1 MKTNPIKLEKKLKLK
16 FSDQK
21 IFIKSL
27 THKSFDSIN
36 NNEKIEFLG
45 DRVLGL
51 IIAKKLLELY
61 PDEKEG
67 VLDKKFA
74 SLVNKKK
81 CLEIA
86 KKIELEKY
94 ILVLNPK
101 NKKIEIEDKI
111 VADCLEALI
120 GAIYLDKGL
129 NFTEKFILNL
139 WSEHITAS
147 VITQI
152 DAKTKL
158 QEYSLKIFKVLP
170 IYKLISNTGPRH
182 KPLFKVAVKLKNTK
196 FFTAEGTS
204 KKDAEQNAAS
214 LCLQDIFKKMN
225 WDDSAYLVSKN
236 RYSENSI
243 IAEVFTENHG
253 KISGIIF
260 GGTSKKIKNYL
271 QIGNKIYV
279 NYNSKSVTRI
289 GYFKIEILKALTP
302 LYFDQNQKLSCIT
315 SAMHLIKLLT
325 AEAQSNKEIFK
336 LIDKFFEILNS
347 ENWIQKYIF
356 WELELLKLLGYDL
369 ELKTMAE
376 KEIVDSEVNY
386 YVKSSTEK
394 KSIPNFL
401 IDENDMDI
409 NLNNLLKGLK
419 LVSDYLEKSILKP
432 NNLNL
437 PTSRTHFI
445 NLLK

>member
-1 MKTNPIKLEKKLKLK
+1 
-16 FSDQK
+16 
-21 IFIKSL
+21 
-27 THKSFDSIN
+27 
-36 NNEKIEFLG
+36 
-45 DRVLGL
+45 
-51 IIAKKLLELY
+51 
-61 PDEKEG
+61 
-67 VLDKKFA
+67 
-74 SLVNKKK
+74 
-81 CLEIA
+81 
-86 KKIELEKY
+86 
-94 ILVLNPK
+94 
-101 NKKIEIEDKI
+101 
-111 VADCLEALI
+111 
-120 GAIYLDKGL
+120 
-129 NFTEKFILNL
+129 
-139 WSEHITAS
+139 
-147 VITQI
+147 
-152 DAKTKL
+152 
-158 QEYSLKIFKVLP
+158 
-170 IYKLISNTGPRH
+170 
-182 KPLFKVAVKLKNTK
+182 
-196 FFTAEGTS
+196 
-204 KKDAEQNAAS
+204 
-214 LCLQDIFKKMN
+214 MN
-225 WDDSAYLVSKN
+225 WDDRAYLVSKN

-243 IAEVFTENHG
+243 IAEVYTENHG

-302 LYFDQNQKLSCIT
+302 LYFDENQKLSCIT

-336 LIDKFFEILNS
+336 LIDRFFEILTFD
-347 ENWIQKYIF
+347 NWIQKYIF

-369 ELKTMAE
+369 ELKNMVE
-376 KEIVDSEVNY
+376 KEIIDNETNY

-401 IDENDMDI
+401 IDEN
-409 NLNNLLKGLK
+409 NLDVNLKNLHKGLK

>member
-1 MKTNPIKLEKKLKLK
+1 
-16 FSDQK
+16 
-21 IFIKSL
+21 
-27 THKSFDSIN
+27 
-36 NNEKIEFLG
+36 
-45 DRVLGL
+45 
-51 IIAKKLLELY
+51 
-61 PDEKEG
+61 
-67 VLDKKFA
+67 
-74 SLVNKKK
+74 
-81 CLEIA
+81 
-86 KKIELEKY
+86 
-94 ILVLNPK
+94 
-101 NKKIEIEDKI
+101 
-111 VADCLEALI
+111 
-120 GAIYLDKGL
+120 
-129 NFTEKFILNL
+129 
-139 WSEHITAS
+139 
-147 VITQI
+147 
-152 DAKTKL
+152 
-158 QEYSLKIFKVLP
+158 
-170 IYKLISNTGPRH
+170 
-182 KPLFKVAVKLKNTK
+182 
-196 FFTAEGTS
+196 
-204 KKDAEQNAAS
+204 
-214 LCLQDIFKKMN
+214 MN
-225 WDDSAYLVSKN
+225 WDDGAYLVSKN

-302 LYFDQNQKLSCIT
+302 LYFDENQKLSCIT

-336 LIDKFFEILNS
+336 LIDKFFEILTYD
-347 ENWIQKYIF
+347 NWIQKYIF

-369 ELKTMAE
+369 ELKNMVE
-376 KEIVDSEVNY
+376 KEIIDSEINY
-386 YVKSSTEK
+386 FVKSSTEK

-401 IDENDMDI
+401 IDES
-409 NLNNLLKGLK
+409 NLDVNLTSLLKGLK

>member
-1 MKTNPIKLEKKLKLK
+1 
-16 FSDQK
+16 
-21 IFIKSL
+21 
-27 THKSFDSIN
+27 
-36 NNEKIEFLG
+36 
-45 DRVLGL
+45 
-51 IIAKKLLELY
+51 
-61 PDEKEG
+61 
-67 VLDKKFA
+67 
-74 SLVNKKK
+74 
-81 CLEIA
+81 
-86 KKIELEKY
+86 
-94 ILVLNPK
+94 
-101 NKKIEIEDKI
+101 
-111 VADCLEALI
+111 
-120 GAIYLDKGL
+120 
-129 NFTEKFILNL
+129 
-139 WSEHITAS
+139 
-147 VITQI
+147 
-152 DAKTKL
+152 
-158 QEYSLKIFKVLP
+158 
-170 IYKLISNTGPRH
+170 
-182 KPLFKVAVKLKNTK
+182 
-196 FFTAEGTS
+196 
-204 KKDAEQNAAS
+204 
-214 LCLQDIFKKMN
+214 MN

-302 LYFDQNQKLSCIT
+302 LYFDENQKLSCIT

-336 LIDKFFEILNS
+336 LIDKFFEILTYD
-347 ENWIQKYIF
+347 NWIQKYIF

-369 ELKTMAE
+369 ELKNMVE
-376 KEIVDSEVNY
+376 KEVVDSEINY
-386 YVKSSTEK
+386 FVKSSTEK

-401 IDENDMDI
+401 IDES
-409 NLNNLLKGLK
+409 NLDVNLKNLLKGLK

>member
-1 MKTNPIKLEKKLKLK
+1 
-16 FSDQK
+16 
-21 IFIKSL
+21 
-27 THKSFDSIN
+27 
-36 NNEKIEFLG
+36 
-45 DRVLGL
+45 
-51 IIAKKLLELY
+51 
-61 PDEKEG
+61 
-67 VLDKKFA
+67 
-74 SLVNKKK
+74 
-81 CLEIA
+81 
-86 KKIELEKY
+86 
-94 ILVLNPK
+94 
-101 NKKIEIEDKI
+101 
-111 VADCLEALI
+111 
-120 GAIYLDKGL
+120 
-129 NFTEKFILNL
+129 
-139 WSEHITAS
+139 
-147 VITQI
+147 
-152 DAKTKL
+152 
-158 QEYSLKIFKVLP
+158 
-170 IYKLISNTGPRH
+170 
-182 KPLFKVAVKLKNTK
+182 
-196 FFTAEGTS
+196 
-204 KKDAEQNAAS
+204 
-214 LCLQDIFKKMN
+214 MN
-225 WDDSAYLVSKN
+225 WDDKAYLVSKN

-302 LYFDQNQKLSCIT
+302 LYFDENQKLSCIT

-336 LIDKFFEILNS
+336 LIDKFYEILTS
-347 ENWIQKYIF
+347 DNWIQKYVF

-369 ELKTMAE
+369 ELKNMAE
-376 KEIVDSEVNY
+376 KEIIDNEINY
-386 YVKSSTEK
+386 FVKSSTEK

-401 IDENDMDI
+401 IDENNTDV

>member
-1 MKTNPIKLEKKLKLK
+1 
-16 FSDQK
+16 
-21 IFIKSL
+21 
-27 THKSFDSIN
+27 
-36 NNEKIEFLG
+36 
-45 DRVLGL
+45 
-51 IIAKKLLELY
+51 
-61 PDEKEG
+61 
-67 VLDKKFA
+67 
-74 SLVNKKK
+74 
-81 CLEIA
+81 
-86 KKIELEKY
+86 
-94 ILVLNPK
+94 
-101 NKKIEIEDKI
+101 
-111 VADCLEALI
+111 
-120 GAIYLDKGL
+120 
-129 NFTEKFILNL
+129 
-139 WSEHITAS
+139 
-147 VITQI
+147 
-152 DAKTKL
+152 
-158 QEYSLKIFKVLP
+158 
-170 IYKLISNTGPRH
+170 
-182 KPLFKVAVKLKNTK
+182 
-196 FFTAEGTS
+196 
-204 KKDAEQNAAS
+204 
-214 LCLQDIFKKMN
+214 MN
-225 WDDSAYLVSKN
+225 WDDSAQLVSKN

-302 LYFDQNQKLSCIT
+302 LYFDENKKLSCIT

-336 LIDKFFEILNS
+336 LIDKFFEILTS
-347 ENWIQKYIF
+347 DNWIQKYIF

-369 ELKTMAE
+369 ELKNMAE

-394 KSIPNFL
+394 KNVPNFL
-401 IDENDMDI
+401 IDES
-409 NLNNLLKGLK
+409 NLDVNLKNLLKGLK
-419 LVSDYLEKSILKP
+419 LVGDYLEKSILKP

>member
-1 MKTNPIKLEKKLKLK
+1 
-16 FSDQK
+16 
-21 IFIKSL
+21 
-27 THKSFDSIN
+27 
-36 NNEKIEFLG
+36 
-45 DRVLGL
+45 
-51 IIAKKLLELY
+51 
-61 PDEKEG
+61 
-67 VLDKKFA
+67 
-74 SLVNKKK
+74 
-81 CLEIA
+81 
-86 KKIELEKY
+86 
-94 ILVLNPK
+94 
-101 NKKIEIEDKI
+101 
-111 VADCLEALI
+111 
-120 GAIYLDKGL
+120 
-129 NFTEKFILNL
+129 
-139 WSEHITAS
+139 
-147 VITQI
+147 
-152 DAKTKL
+152 
-158 QEYSLKIFKVLP
+158 
-170 IYKLISNTGPRH
+170 
-182 KPLFKVAVKLKNTK
+182 
-196 FFTAEGTS
+196 
-204 KKDAEQNAAS
+204 
-214 LCLQDIFKKMN
+214 MN

-289 GYFKIEILKALTP
+289 GYFKVEILKALTP
-302 LYFDQNQKLSCIT
+302 LYFDENQKLSCIT

-336 LIDKFFEILNS
+336 LIDKFFEILTS
-347 ENWIQKYIF
+347 DNWIQKYIF

-369 ELKTMAE
+369 ELKTIAE

-401 IDENDMDI
+401 IDEN
-409 NLNNLLKGLK
+409 NTKVSLKNLLKGLK

-437 PTSRTHFI
+437 PNSRTNFI